1 MPGRLMHD
9 FRRTAVRNLERA
21 GVPHSVAMKLTGHK
35 ADAVFQRYAVAPER
49 DLAEAMTKLVALAR
63 RLGPS
68 FPSLPLAE
76 QSNSPQS
83 VRKRGSTQAEVEP
96 LSCWD
101 KLSARGESRTRTG
114 LPPVDF
120 ESTASAIPPLG
131 PGGNFARCR
140 G

>member
-83 VRKRGSTQAEVEP
+83 VQKKGLDSGGSRAP
-96 LSCWD
+96 
-101 KLSARGESRTRTG
+101 KLLGQTECPRRESNSHG
-114 LPPVDF
+114 V
-120 ESTASAIPPLG
+120 A
-131 PGGNFARCR
+131 PGGF
-140 G
+140 